1 MPVLSRLLVAKA
13 TGENMVWDT
22 ETEETTPIRV
32 LVNGRESSLDRGLSV
47 DELKGRI
54 KELAV
59 ENNIRGKFRVYFDG
73 EEISP
78 GDISEDLIAEVQEI
92 EIVPQNVVG

>member
-1 MPVLSRLLVAKA
+1 M
-13 TGENMVWDT
+13 T
-22 ETEETTPIRV
+22 EWSTEEEATPIRV
-32 LVNGRESSLDRGLSV
+32 LVNGRESTLDRELSV
-47 DELKGRI
+47 DELKARI

-73 EEISP
+73 EEIAP
-78 GDISEDLIAEVQEI
+78 GDISEDQIQEVREI